1 LFSRQGLTDA
11 ALEIGLPPNILLW
24 QGNEIAVALRNRKM
38 VAGLQIKLRHSIEDG
53 VRDYSLLDE
62 GWP

>member
-1 LFSRQGLTDA
+1 MKREVPLNSLA
-11 ALEIGLPPNILLW
+11 AGVKAIRSEID
-24 QGNEIAVALRNRKM
+24 VALRNGKM
-38 VAGLQIKLRHSIEDG
+38 LEGLRIKLRHAVEDG